1 MTCLGSAGS
10 LAPRCAYNICICK
23 LQFQGISPGPSKS
36 KASVQGLLEEKKK
49 KRKKGSDSSVNFSKS
64 KELFRKTEGTQSWG
78 TNLQSALNSRLDM
91 INSGVSVLKTKL

>member
-10 LAPRCAYNICICK
+10 FAARCAYNICICK

-36 KASVQGLLEEKKK
+36 KASVQGLLEKK

-64 KELFRKTEGTQSWG
+64 KKLFRKTEVTHSWK
-78 TNLQSALNSRLDM
+78 TNL
-91 INSGVSVLKTKL
+91 